1 MEDEKL
7 SKIKVLHIHT
17 RGVIGG
23 SGTNTLLTMLG
34 LSKDRYEPELACGCG
49 GPLVDEAKGYNLAL
63 NWIPHL
69 KNEINI
75 FYDLLALF
83 ELILLITKKD
93 YRIVHTHNSKA
104 GILGRIAAN
113 ICRVSV
119 IIHTQ
124 HSCVFKYG
132 TLNYFQK
139 KFYYFLE
146 KISAKFTDK
155 IIYISEPLRQE
166 FLNAKIGSEQKSV
179 TIYSGIEIEKFKIDV
194 DILKKRSQLGLKSSD
209 FIVGVVSRLEPGKG
223 NEFIIKSIPKIIQK
237 ISNIKFVFVG
247 GGPLKA
253 NLETLSKSLGVREKI
268 MFLGLRDDVPELLQ
282 IFDIVCL
289 ASLYEGMGRVILEA
303 QAAGRPVVVTKVGG
317 IVDIVAENKTAI
329 LVAPRDVDALAFAII
344 KLIDNGNLRKN
355 MSTAAEE
362 FVDYRF
368 SSKKMVQDIILVYR
382 QLLKTKLKNA
392 KCL

>member
-1 MEDEKL
+1 MAEKM
-7 SKIKVLHIHT
+7 KVLHIHT

-23 SGTNTLLTMLG
+23 SGTNTLSTMLG
-34 LSKDRYEPELACGCG
+34 LSKDRYEPELACGSE
-49 GPLVDEAKGYNLAL
+49 GPLIKEAKKNNLIF
-63 NWIPHL
+63 NKIPHL

-83 ELILLITKKD
+83 ELISLIMRRE
-93 YRIVHTHNSKA
+93 YSIIHTHNSKA

-113 ICRVSV
+113 ICRAPI

-155 IIYISEPLRQE
+155 IIYISEPLRRE
-166 FLNAKIGSEQKSV
+166 FLNAKIGSEKKSV
-179 TIYSGIEIEKFKIDV
+179 TIYSGIEIEKFKVDV
-194 DILKKRSQLGLKSSD
+194 DVLKKKSRLGLKSSD
-209 FIVGVVSRLEPGKG
+209 FIVGIVSRLEPGKG

-237 ISNIKFVFVG
+237 ISNIKFIFVG

-253 NLETLSKSLGVREKI
+253 NLETLSESFGVREKI
-268 MFLGLRDDVPELLQ
+268 MFLGLRDDVPGLLQ

-289 ASLYEGMGRVILEA
+289 ASLYEGMSRVILEA
-303 QAAGRPVVVTKVGG
+303 QAAGKPVVATKVGG
-317 IVDIVAENKTAI
+317 IVDIVAEDKTAI
-329 LVAPRDVDALAFAII
+329 LVAPRDVGALAFAII
-344 KLIDNGNLRKN
+344 KLIDDEHLRKS
-355 MSTAAEE
+355 MSSAAEK

-368 SSKKMVQDIILVYR
+368 SSKKMVQDIILVYEE
-382 QLLKTKLKNA
+382 LLKTKVKR
-392 KCL
+392 C

>member
-1 MEDEKL
+1 MAEKM
-7 SKIKVLHIHT
+7 KVLHIHT

-23 SGTNTLLTMLG
+23 SGTNTLSTMLG
-34 LSKDRYEPELACGCG
+34 LSKDRYEPELACGSE
-49 GPLVDEAKGYNLAL
+49 GPLIKEAKKNNLIF
-63 NWIPHL
+63 NKIPHL

-83 ELILLITKKD
+83 ELISLIMRRE
-93 YRIVHTHNSKA
+93 YSIIHTHNSKA

-113 ICRVSV
+113 ICRAPI

-237 ISNIKFVFVG
+237 ISNIKFIFVG

-253 NLETLSKSLGVREKI
+253 NLETLSESFGVREKI
-268 MFLGLRDDVPELLQ
+268 MFLGLRDDVPGLLQ

-289 ASLYEGMGRVILEA
+289 ASLYEGMSRVILEA
-303 QAAGRPVVVTKVGG
+303 QAAGKPVVATKVGG
-317 IVDIVAENKTAI
+317 IVDIVAEDKTAI
-329 LVAPRDVDALAFAII
+329 LVAPRDVGALAFAII
-344 KLIDNGNLRKN
+344 KLIDDEHLRKS
-355 MSTAAEE
+355 MSSAAEK

-368 SSKKMVQDIILVYR
+368 SSKKMVQDIILVYEE
-382 QLLKTKLKNA
+382 LLKTKVKR
-392 KCL
+392 C

>member
-1 MEDEKL
+1 MAEKM
-7 SKIKVLHIHT
+7 KVLHIHT

-23 SGTNTLLTMLG
+23 SGTNTLSTMLG
-34 LSKDRYEPELACGCG
+34 LSKDRYEPELACGSE
-49 GPLVDEAKGYNLAL
+49 GPLIKEAKKNNLIF
-63 NWIPHL
+63 NKIPHL

-83 ELILLITKKD
+83 ELISLIMRRE
-93 YRIVHTHNSKA
+93 YSIIHTHNSKA

-113 ICRVSV
+113 ICRAPI

-253 NLETLSKSLGVREKI
+253 NLETLSESFGVREKI
-268 MFLGLRDDVPELLQ
+268 MFLGLRDDVPGLLQ

-289 ASLYEGMGRVILEA
+289 ASLYEGMSRVILEA
-303 QAAGRPVVVTKVGG
+303 QAAGKPVVATKVGG
-317 IVDIVAENKTAI
+317 IVDIVAEDKTAI
-329 LVAPRDVDALAFAII
+329 LVAPRDVGALAFAII
-344 KLIDNGNLRKN
+344 KLIDDEHLRKS
-355 MSTAAEE
+355 MSSAAEK

-368 SSKKMVQDIILVYR
+368 SSKKMVQDIILVYEE
-382 QLLKTKLKNA
+382 LLKTKVKR
-392 KCL
+392 C